1 MRNNLRLGLI
11 GSWVPKKC
19 GIATFGRD
27 LAQGMQANDPSIEVF
42 VAAAEEP
49 NDVYQYDDAVVAK
62 LKTDDPHQYTNA
74 GKLFNQLAP
83 DVVLLQHEFGLYGG
97 HWADF
102 THGGV
107 KHHDPTGDYIFD
119 TIDHLKMPVITTFH
133 TVLPYPDP
141 TRKEVTRRISERSVI
156 VVTMTQDSKRILC
169 ADYQIPENKIIVIPH
184 GVPKQPEKN
193 RVEVLKKLGLAE
205 DKYYLVVTGLLSPNK
220 GVDIIINA
228 LPGILINHPEVHLL
242 VVGQTHP
249 QVMAHSDETYR
260 KSLIALAKELKV
272 DGSVTFV
279 NRYLKTDELMEY
291 LSASDIYLTIHRDPE
306 QSASGTLAYAVGTD
320 LVTISTPYRYAQEIL
335 ANGRGFIVPFEDPGA
350 IAIAVNRLI
359 EDRDLA
365 TRTKMKLQAYGREM
379 QWPAVGQAYL
389 KIIKDYVKADYEY
402 PVL

>member
-27 LAQGMQANDPSIEVF
+27 LIQGMQENDPSIEVF

-49 NDVYQYDDAVVAK
+49 NDVYQYDDTVGAK
-62 LKTDDPHQYTNA
+62 LKTDDRHQYTEA
-74 GKLFNQLAP
+74 AKLFNKLAP
-83 DVVLLQHEFGLYGG
+83 DVVFLQHEFGLYGG

-102 THGGV
+102 TYAGV

-119 TIDHLKMPVITTFH
+119 TIDHLKVPVITTFH

-141 TRKEVTRRISERSVI
+141 ARKEVTRRIAERSVI

-169 ADYQIPENKIIVIPH
+169 ADYQIPENRIVVIPH
-184 GVPKQPEKN
+184 GVPKQPQKN
-193 RVEVLKKLGLAE
+193 RSEVLKKLGLAE

-228 LPGILINHPEVHLL
+228 LPGILKNHPEVHLL

-249 QVMAHSDETYR
+249 QVMAHNDETYR
-260 KSLIALAKELKV
+260 KSLVALAKDLKIYS
-272 DGSVTFV
+272 SVTFI
-279 NRYLKTDELMEY
+279 NRYLETDELMEY

-335 ANGRGFIVPFEDPGA
+335 ANGRGFLVPFEDPGA

-365 TRTKMKLQAYGREM
+365 IRTRKNLQAYGREM
-379 QWPAVGQAYL
+379 QWSAVGQAYL
-389 KIIKDYVKADYEY
+389 KIIKDYVKADYEQ